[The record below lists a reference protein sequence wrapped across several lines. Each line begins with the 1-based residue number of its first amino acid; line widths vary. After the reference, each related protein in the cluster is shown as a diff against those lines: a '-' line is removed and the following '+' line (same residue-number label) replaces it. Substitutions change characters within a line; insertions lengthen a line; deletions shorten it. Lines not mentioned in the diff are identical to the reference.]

1 MSVTDGIGQTPCS
14 SEHNLVLPKIG
25 TLAPPGGG
33 GLFDPLAAS
42 ITTYL
47 LNVETA
53 YVLQG
58 RSPCD
63 VGGEQ
68 MNKFKTQTNN
78 KKLRFGGYASPCDKM
93 FSF

>member
-1 MSVTDGIGQTPCS
+1 MALDR
-14 SEHNLVLPKIG
+14 LRVLRNIILFSQK
-25 TLAPPGGG
+25 LELLPPPGG

-53 YVLQG
+53 YVLQC